1 MRPEP
6 GDRPTTRYLLNLP
19 QTINAR
25 RIPDDILTNACSDV
39 ITATRI
45 ARSSSFNPSMI
56 NPLGQ
61 GNGIGNRMRNLI
73 GSKRG
78 KEGLFGVNELHNPYG
93 YLSDDDKDERA
104 GTPTGTYCTCIRAI
118 WVILACSFQN
128 VTFITWIVFFLI
140 FFFLSFLFT
149 IFIFFFDSPVVQTI
163 DTLLFFSLLKRFDL
177 LFFYLNFS
185 LFTLIVTIFFFIHFQ
200 LVIIILL
207 IFFFIITTSHYLLLS
222 VCYFFFFIFISFF
235 LLFIY
240 FFIYLFIYFFQACV
254 TCKVV
259 LVHGDRIKRKKLCL
273 LPIVTII
280 VIHHL
285 LSHVLIMFI
294 KTVIILNEI
303 IKLKKNI
310 FKIVSTIGILK
321 ILKQKKTD

>member
-6 GDRPTTRYLLNLP
+6 SDRPTTRYLLNLP

-118 WVILACSFQN
+118 WVILPCSFEN
-128 VTFITWIVFFLI
+128 VIFITWII
-140 FFFLSFLFT
+140 FF
-149 IFIFFFDSPVVQTI
+149 
-163 DTLLFFSLLKRFDL
+163 
-177 LFFYLNFS
+177 
-185 LFTLIVTIFFFIHFQ
+185 
-200 LVIIILL
+200 
-207 IFFFIITTSHYLLLS
+207 
-222 VCYFFFFIFISFF
+222 
-235 LLFIY
+235 
-240 FFIYLFIYFFQACV
+240 
-254 TCKVV
+254 
-259 LVHGDRIKRKKLCL
+259 
-273 LPIVTII
+273 
-280 VIHHL
+280 
-285 LSHVLIMFI
+285 
-294 KTVIILNEI
+294 
-303 IKLKKNI
+303 
-310 FKIVSTIGILK
+310 
-321 ILKQKKTD
+321 